1 MILKAKNLKKSYHSP
16 FEVKVLHDVSL
27 EVEQGEAVAIMG
39 KSGEGKSTLLHILG
53 TLEQPC
59 SGEIEFLEKA
69 ISHYSLPLLRND
81 RIGFIFQTYN
91 LLEDYTLLENLL
103 IPARIARKK
112 PDSARAYELLREVGL
127 EERAN
132 FFAKQLSGG
141 EKQRASIA
149 RALFNDPD
157 LILADE
163 PSGNLDRSTS
173 QMVHELLLKSVRE
186 RKKTLIVVTHDREL
200 GQLCDRQLLLKEGV
214 LA

>member
-1 MILKAKNLKKSYHSP
+1 MILRAKALKKSYYAPS
-16 FEVKVLHDVSL
+16 EVQVLCGASIEVSR
-27 EVEQGEAVAIMG
+27 GEAVAIMG

-53 TLEQPC
+53 TLEKPC
-59 SGEIEFLEKA
+59 SGEIEFMGRPLA
-69 ISHYSLPLLRND
+69 SYSLPVLRNQK
-81 RIGFIFQTYN
+81 IGFVFQSYN

-103 IPARIARKK
+103 MPAHIARKT
-112 PDSARAYELLREVGL
+112 PDRTRADQLLGEVGL
-127 EERAN
+127 EGRAH
-132 FFAKQLSGG
+132 FLTKHLSGG

-163 PSGNLDRSTS
+163 PSGNLDRINS
-173 QMVHELLLKSVRE
+173 QTIHELLLKTVKE

-200 GQLCDRQLLLKEGV
+200 ADLCDRQLTLKDGV

>member
-1 MILKAKNLKKSYHSP
+1 MILKAKNLKKSYYSP
-16 FEVKVLHDVSL
+16 SEIQVLRDVSL
-27 EVEQGEAVAIMG
+27 EVQQGEAVAIMG
-39 KSGEGKSTLLHILG
+39 KSGEGKSTLLHLLG

-59 SGEIEFLEKA
+59 SGEIEFLGKP
-69 ISHYSLPLLRND
+69 INSYSLPFLRNR

-103 IPARIARKK
+103 IPARIARLN
-112 PDSARAYELLREVGL
+112 PNLERAYELLREVGL

-163 PSGNLDRSTS
+163 PSGNLDRGNS
-173 QMVHELLLKSVRE
+173 QMIHELLLKSVRE
-186 RKKTLIVVTHDREL
+186 RKKTLIVVTHDQEL